1 VPASL
6 PAVLGLAAGA
16 FAGTNLDNAAVTV
29 AMVATAPPDRDRR
42 IAAGQVMGFAALVL
56 GAIGMAALLFE
67 LSTRVIGLLGLVPLT
82 LGIRGFIGLRH
93 PESRARVAR
102 RAIGR
107 GFFAAAVVTVAAGGD
122 NLAVYI
128 PLFRV
133 ARVRG
138 TIAALL
144 VFAVGE
150 ALLTIFV
157 LRAGGHP
164 RVRRAVTAVG
174 VVATPILYCAIGILV
189 LIEAGTLAVFW

>member
-1 VPASL
+1 MPASL

-93 PESRARVAR
+93 PSQPVGTTSPSTYPCSGWHAS
-102 RAIGR
+102 
-107 GFFAAAVVTVAAGGD
+107 AA
-122 NLAVYI
+122 
-128 PLFRV
+128 PS
-133 ARVRG
+133 
-138 TIAALL
+138 
-144 VFAVGE
+144 
-150 ALLTIFV
+150 
-157 LRAGGHP
+157 P
-164 RVRRAVTAVG
+164 RYSSSPWVKRS
-174 VVATPILYCAIGILV
+174 
-189 LIEAGTLAVFW
+189 